1 MPELPGEV
9 PTATIESPDDRDYS
23 FENAYV
29 REIIAPVGPLYR
41 VNMESFNKGSRQA
54 WPLNRD
60 KAFGKDEEDEN
71 ILRHW
76 RESNYS
82 SSNSSLST
90 FAPFETLFTI
100 LIPPISFIL
109 ST

>member
-29 REIIAPVGPLYR
+29 REIIASVGPLYR

-60 KAFGKDEEDEN
+60 KAFGKDEEEEN
-71 ILRHW
+71 ILRYW
-76 RESNYS
+76 RE
-82 SSNSSLST
+82 
-90 FAPFETLFTI
+90 
-100 LIPPISFIL
+100 
-109 ST
+109 